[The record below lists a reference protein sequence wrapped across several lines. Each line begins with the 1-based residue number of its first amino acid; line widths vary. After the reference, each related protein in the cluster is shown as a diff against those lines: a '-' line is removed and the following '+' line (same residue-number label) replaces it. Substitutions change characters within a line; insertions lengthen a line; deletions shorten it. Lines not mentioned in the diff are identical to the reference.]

1 MIKRS
6 FLLAILGFSGFQPPY
21 EPQPLNPMVPFQL
34 DELFVSMI
42 ARKGP
47 DQWQVL
53 EEVDGL
59 GWSHIFVREVLE
71 NMIFERWFCQ
81 ETSQ

>member
-1 MIKRS
+1 
-6 FLLAILGFSGFQPPY
+6 
-21 EPQPLNPMVPFQL
+21 MVPFQL
-34 DELFVSMI
+34 DELFASMI

-59 GWSHIFVREVLE
+59 GWSLRD
-71 NMIFERWFCQ
+71 ERKTGKHRQ
-81 ETSQ
+81 KLR